1 MPPEKE
7 QAVLVQQTTQKKES
21 NKKKSKDKKDK
32 LFHDTK
38 KFLQSYRRLEL
49 SLKYSKAMQT
59 KRLAANDMSFEWE
72 LRDDE
77 IEFNDMVLQ
86 EAISA
91 LHCLKTDAG
100 DGTCMVSFATNE
112 IF

>member
-7 QAVLVQQTTQKKES
+7 ASSSRATNDSEKRNQ

-77 IEFNDMVLQ
+77 IELMIWFCKKPFQ
-86 EAISA
+86 
-91 LHCLKTDAG
+91 HCI
-100 DGTCMVSFATNE
+100 V
-112 IF
+112 

>member
-59 KRLAANDMSFEWE
+59 KRLAANDMSLNGNCE
-72 LRDDE
+72 
-77 IEFNDMVLQ
+77 MT
-86 EAISA
+86 
-91 LHCLKTDAG
+91 K
-100 DGTCMVSFATNE
+100 
-112 IF
+112 